1 MIRRPPRS
9 TRTDTL
15 FPYTTLFRS
24 SRWPPSRPAAPK
36 APVPVQRT
44 ASFPMLLPR
53 LPFSCRPG
61 FAVQPPDDFTCKT
74 DIGLRPG
81 AAMIVDQRWQA
92 VARRFGKAHVPR
104 DDGVEDHLAQHGA
117 HVLCD
122 LVRQAIAPV
131 EHCQRNAKHGQ
142 SIVEPRDRKSTRLNS
157 SH

>member
-1 MIRRPPRS
+1 
-9 TRTDTL
+9 
-15 FPYTTLFRS
+15 
-24 SRWPPSRPAAPK
+24 
-36 APVPVQRT
+36 
-44 ASFPMLLPR
+44 MLLPR

-122 LVRQAIAPV
+122 LVRQAI
-131 EHCQRNAKHGQ
+131 
-142 SIVEPRDRKSTRLNS
+142 DRKSTRLNS
-157 SH
+157 VTNAHLVCRLLLEKKKCTKI

>member
-1 MIRRPPRS
+1 
-9 TRTDTL
+9 
-15 FPYTTLFRS
+15 
-24 SRWPPSRPAAPK
+24 
-36 APVPVQRT
+36 
-44 ASFPMLLPR
+44 MLLPR

-131 EHCQRNAKHGQ
+131 EHCQRSEEHTSELQ
-142 SIVEPRDRKSTRLNS
+142 SLMRISYAVFCLQKKKIKTYN
-157 SH
+157 